1 MSSITRPSSKRFFAF
16 SIFLFCY
23 FFVFTNTQAQHQE
36 PVVIDVYPG
45 VANSSNPSELTAVGN
60 KLIFNATGSGIG
72 KEPHISDGTSA
83 GTSLLRDIFSGSNSS
98 GANYFTEFTIGA
110 NTYAYFFANDN
121 TNSGAL
127 YRTNVADGTTEFV
140 VNVNPLGSASSTP
153 GAGKGE
159 FLVNVGGTL
168 YFAGQDPIGRQ
179 ELFKSDGTAGGTVL
193 VKDINATPI
202 GGFTIPSNPQNLT
215 NINGTLFFTADANFD
230 GGGSDVNRELWKS
243 DGTDAGTQMVKDI
256 NVGTSNSSNPSN
268 LVEKDGLCYFFA
280 DDGSGTTIWRSDGTD
295 GGTFKVSLP
304 AGTTVDAT
312 AGLVN
317 ANN

>member
-1 MSSITRPSSKRFFAF
+1 MRLLRHIQNILQIGTLVLST
-16 SIFLFCY
+16 
-23 FFVFTNTQAQHQE
+23 FVSLTAQHQE

-60 KLIFNATGSGIG
+60 KLIFNANGSGIG

-83 GTSLLRDIFSGSNSS
+83 GTSLLRDIFTGSNSS
-98 GANYFTEFTIGA
+98 GARFFTEFTIGA

-127 YRTNVADGTTEFV
+127 YRSNIADGTTEFV
-140 VNVNPLGSASSTP
+140 VNVNPLGNVVNSNP
-153 GAGKGE
+153 GAGNGQN
-159 FLVNVGGTL
+159 LVNVNGTL
-168 YFAGQDPIGRQ
+168 YFSGQDPFGRQ
-179 ELFKSDGTAGGTVL
+179 ELFKSDGTTGGTVL
-193 VKDINATPI
+193 VKDINVNPI
-202 GGFTIPSNPQNLT
+202 SGNTRPSDPQNLT
-215 NINGTLFFTADANFD
+215 NINGTLFFTADD
-230 GGGSDVNRELWKS
+230 QGEGSNSPSVNRELWIS
-243 DGTDAGTQMVKDI
+243 NGTNAGTQMVKDI

-295 GGTFKVSLP
+295 SGTFKVSLP